1 MKLVKQPPEPA
12 EVTWMR
18 RGPGVPG
25 WGKSKRKLATVG
37 ACRQEAARIY
47 HAAAN
52 GDIAPED
59 LSRAIYA
66 LDKIAALVER
76 ADLEARLD
84 ALEAR
89 LKEGGSR

>member
-1 MKLVKQPPEPA
+1 
-12 EVTWMR
+12 MR
-18 RGPGVPG
+18 RGGLG
-25 WGKSKRKLATVG
+25 WGKSKRKLHTVG
-37 ACRQEAARIY
+37 ACRQEASRIY

-66 LDKIAALVER
+66 LDKIAQLVER

-84 ALEAR
+84 ALEA
-89 LKEGGSR
+89 LLEEGSR